1 MAAQNQQAAAE
12 QLLEARRVS
21 VIFGVL
27 TLLTV
32 WPASALIA
40 LILAVTTG
48 NGPQGIALGLIPAT
62 LLSIRHLLRRYPL
75 VLRSVPFLLIGW
87 SPWLIYSV
95 RNDWSTLRFPGV
107 DVHVPYPERV
117 LLFVH
122 QLPIVF
128 GVRLPISNEWLAPP
142 ADSSSGSCSTKPRS
156 VCTGPPK

>member
-1 MAAQNQQAAAE
+1 MAAQNQQTAAE

-62 LLSIRHLLRRYPL
+62 LLAAACSLCVARQTWASMRPAM
-75 VLRSVPFLLIGW
+75 RSVL
-87 SPWLIYSV
+87 
-95 RNDWSTLRFPGV
+95 TL
-107 DVHVPYPERV
+107 VP
-117 LLFVH
+117 
-122 QLPIVF
+122 
-128 GVRLPISNEWLAPP
+128 SA
-142 ADSSSGSCSTKPRS
+142 K
-156 VCTGPPK
+156 